1 MLYIANDHA
10 GYPLKQKIVEFLKK
24 EGLEFVDLGTHSSE
38 SVDFPV
44 YAKKLTQMVLENAD
58 NRGILICGSGI
69 GMCICANREVGIRAA
84 LCDNVAST
92 RLARQHN
99 DANVLVLAGRRTRPM
114 RAKKMVNVFL
124 NTDAWGGKYAY
135 RMQLIDENR

>member
-1 MLYIANDHA
+1 MIYIASDHA
-10 GYPLKQKIVEFLKK
+10 GFPLKQKLVEFMQKL
-24 EGLEFVDLGTHSSE
+24 GLEFVDLGTHSTE

-44 YAKKLTQMVLENAD
+44 YSRKLTQLVLENRD

-69 GMCICANREVGIRAA
+69 GMSISANREPGIRAA

-99 DANVLVLAGRRTRPM
+99 NANVLVLAGRRTRPF
-114 RAKKMVNVFL
+114 RAKKMLSVFL
-124 NTDAWGGKYAY
+124 NTDAWGGKYER
-135 RMQLIDENR
+135 RMASIDTT